1 MSVAG
6 TKQMTSNARDK
17 LTIEQVNNLDQR
29 EFVAYLGGVFESSPW
44 VAEAAWFRRPFGSIT
59 ELHTA
64 MRDVVQSREATKQ
77 EALIC
82 AHPDLVGRAA
92 LEGTLTPA
100 SAREQA
106 SAGLDQLRHEE
117 VTKFEELNK
126 AYRSKFGFPFV
137 ICVRENKKQA
147 ILSDFSTRLTNSREA
162 EVEKALE
169 EIAKIARL
177 RLEELIE
184 Q

>member
-1 MSVAG
+1 MNNVIG
-6 TKQMTSNARDK
+6 K
-17 LTIEQVNNLDQR
+17 LTIEQVNKLDQR
-29 EFVAYLGGVFESSPW
+29 EFVAFLGGVFESSPW
-44 VAEAAWFRRPFGSIT
+44 VAEASWFNRPFGSVT

-64 MRDVVQSREATKQ
+64 MCDVVQSAGSPQQ

-92 LEGTLTPA
+92 LAGTLTPA
-100 SAREQA
+100 SMREQA
-106 SAGLDQLRHEE
+106 SAGLDRLTLEE
-117 VTKFEELNK
+117 VSKFEELNR
-126 AYRSKFGFPFV
+126 AYRGRFGFPFV
-137 ICVRENKKQA
+137 ICVRENKKEA
-147 ILSDFSTRLTNSREA
+147 ILSGFSTRLTNSREA